1 MVSQDSPE
9 QPDAADATEVVH
21 QPRRQRLR
29 WLVMLLG
36 ATGIVLAVNQQ
47 FLLISLDF
55 SRLGTLTSI
64 I

>member
-47 FLLISLDF
+47 FLLNLDF